1 MDLFL
6 HLFYFLISL
15 VILIIDEMPTK
26 ISGAEVPNAIM
37 VNPIDISLTPRPFA
51 SEDEL
56 ETNLSALKIN
66 ITSEIRK

>member
-1 MDLFL
+1 VPIAMLSDA
-6 HLFYFLISL
+6 
-15 VILIIDEMPTK
+15 LIIDEMPTK

-37 VNPIDISLTPRPFA
+37 VNPIVISLTPRPFA

-56 ETNLSALKIN
+56 ETNFSALKIN